1 MIRKL
6 FSKIKYP
13 VGIIV
18 WIASSYWFISDSSE
32 GDTYRIP
39 IILSWIPDV
48 FGWNAFFIF
57 ISLGLGFAAVGICSL
72 IAKDADDVFK

>member
-32 GDTYRIP
+32 GETYRIP
-39 IILSWIPDV
+39 IIFSWIPDV

-57 ISLGLGFAAVGICSL
+57 ISLGLGFMGAGICSL
-72 IAKDADDVFK
+72 IAKDDDDVFK